1 MKCSLHGLNQD
12 EVSGCFCVTARKINA
27 IRVMSSNRY
36 LWHTK
41 RTQHYKAE
49 AAWQINT

>member
-1 MKCSLHGLNQD
+1 MKRSLHCLNQD
-12 EVSGCFCVTARKINA
+12 KVSGCFCVTARKINA

-41 RTQHYKAE
+41 RIQHCKAE
-49 AAWQINT
+49 TAWQINT